1 MAVLFLQGPMGPF
14 FRKLICKLREKGAK
28 AYKINFNGG
37 DQWYSRGIDATSFTG
52 HESEWAEFLR
62 LFIIEKKVSSI
73 CVYGDCRRYHRIAKA
88 VADELGLG
96 FYAFEEGYIR
106 PNHLTFE
113 RNGVNGYSEIA
124 IDGLPD
130 WQDVEIEAENVMG
143 GTLMNRARY
152 CITYYI
158 VAYLVRW
165 KFPHYRHHRSFSQRY
180 EAGRWLRALG
190 RHYLYKL
197 TESSIQERLTAHYSG
212 RYFLVPLQVFNDAQI
227 QFHSPYDTMEGFI
240 RQLIESF
247 SESADE
253 QDIIVFK
260 HHPMDRGHSHYGE
273 LIASIAND
281 LGLVGRIEYCHDQHL
296 PTLLDHAKGVVTI
309 NSTTA
314 LSAFHHKASVKVM
327 GDAFYDID
335 GLCSQ
340 QSLADFWQQPE
351 PIDYELFLRLRN
363 FLAHHGQVNGSYYC
377 KHDIS
382 TDAVLDEM
390 LRNGIAIAL
399 ESKVNADSEVVRL

>member
-14 FRKLICKLREKGAK
+14 FRKLIGKLREKGAK

-37 DQWYSRGIDATSFTG
+37 DQWYSRGIDATAFSG
-52 HESEWAEFLR
+52 RESEWAQFLR
-62 LFIIEKKVSSI
+62 LFITEKKVGSI
-73 CVYGDCRRYHRIAKA
+73 CVYGDCRRYHRIAKT

-124 IDGLPD
+124 IDGLPQWED
-130 WQDVEIEAENVMG
+130 IEIEAENVMG
-143 GTLMNRARY
+143 GTLLNRARY
-152 CITYYI
+152 CTVYYNI
-158 VAYLVRW
+158 AYLMRF
-165 KFPHYRHHRSFSQRY
+165 KFSHYRHHRSFSPAY
-180 EAGRWLRALG
+180 EAGCWLRALA
-190 RHYLYKL
+190 RHYLYKVTQISVQDKL
-197 TESSIQERLTAHYSG
+197 VQQHSG
-212 RYFLVPLQVFNDAQI
+212 RYFLVPLQVYNDAQI
-227 QFHSPYDTMEGFI
+227 QFHSPYEAMEDFI
-240 RQLIESF
+240 RQLMESF
-247 SESADE
+247 SEHAGE
-253 QDIIVFK
+253 QDILVFK

-273 LIASIAND
+273 LIASVAND
-281 LGLVGRIEYCHDQHL
+281 LGISERAEYCHDQHL
-296 PTLLDHAKGVVTI
+296 PTLLNHAKGVITI

-314 LSAFHHKASVKVM
+314 LSAFYHKASVRVM
-327 GDAFYDID
+327 GDAFYDIE

-363 FLAHHGQVNGSYYC
+363 FLVHHGQVNGSYYR
-377 KHDIS
+377 KHDLS

-390 LRNGIAIAL
+390 LNQKLTPTVKLCVSSAGL
-399 ESKVNADSEVVRL
+399 